1 MGGKYEIDKR
11 PVTLSM
17 ASTGVLVSEDQC
29 ATVGK
34 PVPLKQYLH
43 QASNVAKEMK
53 DSPAKIDQRVR
64 VTFDMDTTPDE
75 TDRREAMRI
84 ACKQAGIRTTIR
96 ASQTN
101 EHVSPRRVRIRLK
114 KSGSPA
120 SSSM

>member
-1 MGGKYEIDKR
+1 MGKADRSDAMDVAFAECVASLGMQAANALTIKRIGAGKYEIDKR

-75 TDRREAMRI
+75 TDRRE
-84 ACKQAGIRTTIR
+84 
-96 ASQTN
+96 
-101 EHVSPRRVRIRLK
+101 
-114 KSGSPA
+114 
-120 SSSM
+120 